1 MDTIERLDRL
11 QQRIRELEAGKAIDA
26 NHINVLLSKARQS
39 EFDREWQHQKQL
51 RKVKKP
57 AALNYYEA
65 LHRQAAA
72 LMSRC
77 KTAVM
82 TTEPERSALARLQ
95 SKCLASLHKT
105 HAEIRAVIGKQPE
118 LTKWLD
124 RCLADAVAGVV
135 LLDSRTEEA
144 LLENNTALKAA
155 YEQLPILVGSRSA
168 DARVTIEQ
176 RFGWKA
182 KREIRLELLRTTLA
196 ELQDRLVDELEKEQ
210 KTRQVRAARVFMDA
224 YFAAAKE
231 GKNTWAAANAAL
243 QRNGFE
249 REDVLRRCGRGM
261 RDVEV
266 REMEELLIERFKA
279 MLTQEELEQ
288 LRMLEEMDG

>member
-1 MDTIERLDRL
+1 MDTIERLGRL
-11 QQRIRELEAGKAIDA
+11 QQRIRELEAGKVIDA

-57 AALNYYEA
+57 AALN
-65 LHRQAAA
+65 
-72 LMSRC
+72 
-77 KTAVM
+77 
-82 TTEPERSALARLQ
+82 
-95 SKCLASLHKT
+95 
-105 HAEIRAVIGKQPE
+105 
-118 LTKWLD
+118 
-124 RCLADAVAGVV
+124 
-135 LLDSRTEEA
+135 
-144 LLENNTALKAA
+144 
-155 YEQLPILVGSRSA
+155 
-168 DARVTIEQ
+168 
-176 RFGWKA
+176 FGWKT

-196 ELQDRLVDELEKEQ
+196 ELQDSLVAELEKEQ
-210 KTRQVRAARVFMDA
+210 KARQVRAARVFMDA
-224 YFAAAKE
+224 YSSAADE
-231 GKNTWAAANAAL
+231 GKNAWAAANAAL

-279 MLTQEELEQ
+279 MLTQEEREQ

>member
-1 MDTIERLDRL
+1 MDAIERLGRL
-11 QQRIRELEAGKAIDA
+11 QQRIRELEAGKVIDA
-26 NHINVLLSKARQS
+26 NHINVLLSEARQS

-57 AALNYYEA
+57 AALNHYEA

-77 KTAVM
+77 KTAVI
-82 TTEPERSALARLQ
+82 TSEPERSVLAKLQ

-124 RCLADAVAGVV
+124 RCLAGAVAGVV
-135 LLDSRTEEA
+135 LLESRTEEA
-144 LLENNTALKAA
+144 LLENNTTLKAV

-176 RFGWKA
+176 HFGWKS

-196 ELQDRLVDELEKEQ
+196 ESEDSLLAELEKEQ
-210 KTRQVRAARVFMDA
+210 QASQVRAARVFMDA
-224 YFAAAKE
+224 YSAAAKE
-231 GKNTWAAANAAL
+231 GKNAWAAANAAL
-243 QRNGFE
+243 QRNGFK
-249 REDVLRRCGRGM
+249 REDVSRRGGRGM

-266 REMEELLIERFKA
+266 REMEEQLIESIKA
-279 MLTQEELEQ
+279 TLTQEELEQ
-288 LRMLEEMDG
+288 LRMLEEKDG